1 MVDDALAASGL
12 ECLNGGGTTE
22 EVDIFSLSLC
32 LLVSTVQGSFVP
44 LTSLNGRARELSA
57 TLTSVF
63 LQTRV
68 VLRKKQIRSEI
79 RSRVE
84 ETVLDNNSKQFDRAI
99 RKQ

>member
-57 TLTSVF
+57 TLTSG
-63 LQTRV
+63 
-68 VLRKKQIRSEI
+68 VLANAHRA
-79 RSRVE
+79 
-84 ETVLDNNSKQFDRAI
+84 DRGQNKVAA
-99 RKQ
+99 RTEQNLV

>member
-12 ECLNGGGTTE
+12 ECLNGGGGTTE
-22 EVDIFSLSLC
+22 EVDIFFLSL
-32 LLVSTVQGSFVP
+32 LSFVL